1 MTDHNDEITRS
12 HRLSDSDERLPFNVP
27 FTNFEARRFGV
38 TPAELRTMV
47 RTGVLRRVHT
57 GVYVD
62 SAVPDSQLVRTQ
74 ALAKILPSSA
84 VVTDESAGWVHMVDL
99 DPPSARWV
107 APPIT
112 VFRTGGGT
120 RVRKSG
126 TAGGQRGLLDRDVE
140 VINGVRV
147 TSPLRTACDLGRLR
161 SRDRAFAAM
170 NALVHSGKVESDHL
184 LNEVERFRRMRGV
197 VQLRELAPMVDGRA
211 DSPAESIVRL
221 RCWDHGIPPLTPQ
234 LKVVRRRSGEV
245 AYLDL
250 ADERLRFAVEF
261 DGREWHEG
269 PDAMARDRHRRGWL
283 VDEEGWFIVV
293 LGGSDV
299 YGVPREHTAN
309 VVRRGLD
316 AHLRRAG

>member
-1 MTDHNDEITRS
+1 MTDHNDEMTRS
-12 HRLSDSDERLPFNVP
+12 HRPPDSDERLPFNVP
-27 FTNFEARRFGV
+27 FTNFDARRFGV
-38 TPAELRTMV
+38 SPAEVRTMV
-47 RTGVLRRVHT
+47 RTGVLRRVHA

-62 SAVPDSQLVRTQ
+62 SAVPDSQLVRAQ
-74 ALAKILPSSA
+74 ALAKILPPNA
-84 VVTDESAGWVHMVDL
+84 VVTDESAGWVHMVDV

-107 APPIT
+107 APPVT
-112 VFRTGGGT
+112 VFRTGGAT
-120 RVRKSG
+120 RVRKAG
-126 TAGGQRGLLDRDVE
+126 TSGGQRGLLDRDIE

-147 TSPLRTACDLGRLR
+147 TSALRTACDLGRLR

-170 NALVHSGKVESDHL
+170 EALVHSGKVDAL
-184 LNEVERFRRMRGV
+184 DLRNEVERFRRMRGV
-197 VQLRELAPMVDGRA
+197 VQLRELAPLVNGLA

-234 LKVVRRRSGEV
+234 VKVVRQRTGEV

-261 DGREWHEG
+261 DGREWHED
-269 PDAMARDRHRRGWL
+269 PDAMSRDRRRRDWL
-283 VDEEGWFIVV
+283 VNEEGWFIVV
-293 LGGSDV
+293 LEGSDV